1 MLTRNDFESWGKA
14 KDVADSLKKEI
25 GNKLRYVWQDYEKF
39 YTGDDQFPTH
49 GIKEIDI
56 WDDYIHISGWVYR
69 DPHLQGCSIPVG
81 FAFSDAET
89 RAKIVRE
96 KLEDINAEK
105 ENEARLKEEKERA
118 EYERLQAKFGS
129 GS

>member
-1 MLTRNDFESWGKA
+1 M
-14 KDVADSLKKEI
+14 
-25 GNKLRYVWQDYEKF
+25 
-39 YTGDDQFPTH
+39 
-49 GIKEIDI
+49 
-56 WDDYIHISGWVYR
+56 
-69 DPHLQGCSIPVG
+69 QGCCIPVD

-96 KLEDINAEK
+96 KLEEIAAKK
-105 ENEARLKEEKERA
+105 ENDARLKEEKDRA

>member
-1 MLTRNDFESWGKA
+1 MLTSNDFENWEKA
-14 KDVADSLKKEI
+14 KAMADSLKKEI
-25 GNKLRYVWQDYEKF
+25 GNKLRHIWQEYQQC
-39 YTGDDQFPTH
+39 YTGDGQFPTH
-49 GIKEIDI
+49 GITKIDI
-56 WDDYIHISGWVYR
+56 YNDYIHISGWC
-69 DPHLQGCSIPVG
+69 DPDPDLHGCSIPVD

-96 KLEDINAEK
+96 KLREINAEK
-105 ENEARLKEEKERA
+105 ENDARLKEEKERA